1 MSRSQ
6 RLRRFTRLARFVS
19 RSALPIMSRTPRTAS
34 RTRTAVTDRHRPY
47 TGWPAVHGRWCQ
59 HCHHAGPVVLPQCWR
74 LFIALERGKNAPRR
88 HANIFER
95 KTSSPIS
102 AVFRFLFFVF
112 LWFTRK
118 KRKAQSWLRKLF
130 TILVLAVL
138 ADTYFMASQCDK
150 KPPT

>member
-1 MSRSQ
+1 
-6 RLRRFTRLARFVS
+6 
-19 RSALPIMSRTPRTAS
+19 
-34 RTRTAVTDRHRPY
+34 
-47 TGWPAVHGRWCQ
+47 
-59 HCHHAGPVVLPQCWR
+59 
-74 LFIALERGKNAPRR
+74 
-88 HANIFER
+88 
-95 KTSSPIS
+95 
-102 AVFRFLFFVF
+102 LFFVF